1 MSMWELV
8 LLLTAVA
15 FISAMASS
23 GNLKLG
29 IRYKGFLEPPPE
41 SNINME
47 KEKPYYSRYLTWM
60 KEYNMLI

>member
-47 KEKPYYSRYLTWM
+47 KEKALLLLKPDLDE
-60 KEYNMLI
+60 KI

>member
-47 KEKPYYSRYLTWM
+47 KEKPYYS
-60 KEYNMLI
+60 